1 MNYKVTFRKS
11 RVDNVITTTYVEA
24 ESAEVA
30 AKAVR
35 TYYRVSHDDIVDV
48 EPEEE

>member
-11 RVDNVITTTYVEA
+11 RCDDEITTIPVEA
-24 ESAEVA
+24 ESAEEA
-30 AKAVR
+30 ADSVR
-35 TYYRVSHDDIVDV
+35 LYYRVSHDDIFLV

>member
-11 RVDNVITTTYVEA
+11 RVDNVTTTYVEA
-24 ESAEVA
+24 ESAEEA

-35 TYYRVSHDDIVDV
+35 TYYQVSHDAIVDV
-48 EPEEE
+48 KPEE

>member
-1 MNYKVTFRKS
+1 MRYKVIFRKIEHVY
-11 RVDNVITTTYVEA
+11 RVVFVEA

-35 TYYRVSHDDIVDV
+35 NYYQVSHDAIVDV
-48 EPEEE
+48 EPEE

>member
-1 MNYKVTFRKS
+1 MFYKVIIREIEYVN
-11 RVDNVITTTYVEA
+11 RVVYVEA

-35 TYYRVSHDDIVDV
+35 TYYRVSHDAIVDV
-48 EPEEE
+48 EPEE

>member
-11 RVDNVITTTYVEA
+11 RFENVTTTYVEA
-24 ESAEVA
+24 ESAEEA
-30 AKAVR
+30 AH
-35 TYYRVSHDDIVDV
+35 YYRVSHDDILLV

>member
-1 MNYKVTFRKS
+1 MIYKVTFRKS
-11 RVDNVITTTYVEA
+11 RVDNVTTIYVEA

-30 AKAVR
+30 ADAVR
-35 TYYRVSHDDIVDV
+35 HYYRVSHDDILLV

>member
-24 ESAEVA
+24 ESAGEA
-30 AKAVR
+30 ADAVR
-35 TYYRVSHDDIVDV
+35 HYYRVSHDDIVDV
-48 EPEEE
+48 EPEE

>member
-11 RVDNVITTTYVEA
+11 GYDDKIKTTYVEA
-24 ESAEVA
+24 ESAGEA
-30 AKAVR
+30 ADAVR
-35 TYYRVSHDDIVDV
+35 HYYRVSHDDILLV

>member
-11 RVDNVITTTYVEA
+11 RVDNVTTIYVEA
-24 ESAEVA
+24 ESAGEA
-30 AKAVR
+30 ADAVR
-35 TYYRVSHDDIVDV
+35 HYYRVSHDDILLV